1 MVEWFRNCPNLT
13 SVTGLQPITSY
24 TKNISG
30 LFEGCANLDL
40 NNVENITDWDVSG
53 VTNFKSCFAN
63 CIYTTGWEA
72 IKDWDVSS
80 AINMEL
86 MFSNSSLNDE
96 NFINISNWNLTN
108 VQNLNRT
115 FYKTKI
121 KNIDLSCFNLSN
133 VISMQDTFRDSTVV
147 ESITLPELPSVTNVN
162 AICSGCTALRSF
174 DFSKIKG
181 AITTIRQ
188 AFENCKTLA
197 DISGFTQWNVSNAK
211 EFYKAFYGCQKVS
224 GELDFSNMNWDS
236 CTTIGECFRGMN
248 LITKVYLPVT
258 NKNTDM
264 NNTFNGCSSL
274 TYINRLA
281 SDVEF
286 CADGILMSTSIQEIG
301 YLDLTHLV
309 RTWAI
314 NKGTR
319 KLTTL
324 TFKPNSIPY
333 LREDIA
339 LGISELWSRSQG
351 TNTDLTKNSL
361 LSLLNGLMDLTGTD
375 TPTCSITLS
384 SYYMAKLTDD
394 EISIATNKGWTII
407 DGGN

>member
-1 MVEWFRNCPNLT
+1 MNGVE
-13 SVTGLQPITSY
+13 G
-24 TKNISG
+24 IS
-30 LFEGCANLDL
+30 E
-40 NNVENITDWDVSG
+40 WDVSG
-53 VTNFKSCFAN
+53 VTNFNSCFAD
-63 CIYTTGWEA
+63 CTYMTGWEL
-72 IKDWDVSS
+72 IKNWDVSS
-80 AINMEL
+80 AINIES

-96 NFINISNWNLTN
+96 NFTNISNWNLTN

-115 FYKTKI
+115 FWKTKI
-121 KNIDLSCFNLSN
+121 KNIDLSCFNLSS
-133 VISMQDTFRDSTVV
+133 VINMEDTFRYSTIV
-147 ESITLPELPSVTNVN
+147 ESITLPELPSVTKVSG
-162 AICSGCTALRSF
+162 ICSNCSSLQSF

-181 AITTIRQ
+181 AITTIKQ
-188 AFENCKTLA
+188 AFEGCGKLA
-197 DISGFTQWNVSNAK
+197 DITGFTQWNVSNAK
-211 EFYKAFYGCQKVS
+211 DFSKVFYACQKVS
-224 GELDFSNMNWDS
+224 GKLDFSNMNWDS
-236 CTTIGECFRGMN
+236 CTTIGECFKGMG

-258 NKNTDM
+258 NNISNM
-264 NNTFNGCSSL
+264 NGAFQNCSSL

-314 NKGTR
+314 NRTTK

-339 LGISELWSRSQG
+339 LGISELWSRSHG